1 MNFEDKKANYKDNSF
16 SNTEEALKDASRKVI
31 ELNGKDRQMIKAVEE
46 ASELTDSIFKFM
58 KGKVDRT
65 EVLSELADNEILG
78 RQIKDM
84 LNCSDEEFA
93 EIKKSK
99 VNKLRAFLGLS
110 AITLTIIIFNMVF

>member
-1 MNFEDKKANYKDNSF
+1 MNFKDKKANFQDNQF
-16 SNTEEALKDASRKVI
+16 SNMEEALRDASKKVI

-78 RQIKDM
+78 QQIKDM
-84 LNCSDEEFA
+84 LNCSPEEFA
-93 EIKKSK
+93 QIKKSK
-99 VNKLRAFLGLS
+99 INKLRAFLGLS
-110 AITLTIIIFNMVF
+110 ALAIFCGIFLWL

>member
-1 MNFEDKKANYKDNSF
+1 MNFTDKKANFQDNNF
-16 SNTEEALKDASRKVI
+16 SNVEEALKDASKKVI
-31 ELNGKDRQMIKAVEE
+31 ELNGQDRQMIKAVEE

-78 RQIKDM
+78 RQVKDM

-93 EIKKSK
+93 EIKKTK

-110 AITLTIIIFNMVF
+110 AIALLTIFFLVI